1 VGIPEIGPLL
11 LTRVTRREVN
21 GSEAQNPEERGFSAS
36 LAERVTVLRRAIHAL
51 RETGGAQAMRARV
64 QRRLHSL
71 GAAARTVG
79 FFRMAIRICDAQSV
93 LEATDVVTAAD
104 LAALDGLLDELPL
117 LMTKEALPP
126 LGLPRLDGT
135 EEIAVCVLGDHAL
148 EELLRPAHGA
158 STAFAAARFD
168 DPSQVWAALHPVVP
182 DVFVI
187 DVDVPGARAFVAAL
201 IDDLRTE
208 LVPIVAVGRFETRDL
223 VAHYVALGVT
233 RTFTKP
239 AQGAALRAACTDAVE
254 QRRGHTIRVAL
265 RGGTLPPPPVRRGA
279 EPAATAD
286 AATASTP
293 APSVPLT
300 LPTTF
305 VGRRVVV
312 GDDDPVVVWFLA
324 DHFRKLG
331 CHVDEA
337 LSGQA
342 TLARALDVEREVPD
356 LVFADLAMRDL
367 DGDALVRAL
376 RADPA
381 TRDVPVVLQS
391 WKQDRL
397 DEARAAGVDA
407 SLLAKSATPEE
418 HAAKAVE
425 VLGPHAHLRARLRAG
440 GALHGALDKVSV
452 LRLLTLAQETPRT
465 LKITVKDDSF
475 VHALTVMAGS
485 LRKVTRT
492 APGGRTVDGAR
503 AIATALGV
511 ARGTFT
517 IEDTAA
523 VDGGP
528 CGAGFVTDAVR
539 AARALADAVRG
550 AHLPNVAEVR
560 FDEDIETA
568 TRVFEGQDAELARR
582 LGAGAAPR
590 ALLHDGEVDAGR
602 LEAVLVALCRQGFV
616 TAVREESPLLAAGPL
631 PRPVSPA
638 PDWAPEPTPSPPP
651 APPTLETTLPLL
663 LQRQRAILLAPPAI
677 VVDIPLPAP
686 VPVHTAAPIPVPVRA
701 PAPVPAAPA
710 PAAQPLPEITDVDQ
724 TRYAALPE
732 PSMSVPITFEDP
744 QFSRPIACLEP
755 PPAPAPS
762 PEAFSPPPPPAPP
775 LAPAPAPATLSAPIA
790 PRAPLTLSPPPSL
803 AGPTVLS
810 LPLAFQERAPRTN
823 EAFDFPL
830 PFMHHH
836 RDGDSPPPTSVTAR
850 PPGPGRRWQRAAI
863 VSAIAGVA
871 VFAGAAVR
879 WTAAAIPSRSAASE
893 AKPARPISAPQGL
906 LEVSAADGI
915 AIQVDGTPRGMG
927 PKLSVS
933 LSEGMHEV
941 HTDGPN
947 AKTRLVEIARGK
959 VTHVDLAWKPAP
971 VPPTR

>member
-1 VGIPEIGPLL
+1 M
-11 LTRVTRREVN
+11 
-21 GSEAQNPEERGFSAS
+21 
-36 LAERVTVLRRAIHAL
+36 LRRAIHAL
-51 RETGGAQAMRARV
+51 RETGGAPAMRARV

-93 LEATDVVTAAD
+93 LEASESVTAAD
-104 LAALDGLLDELPL
+104 LEALDGLLDELPL
-117 LMTKEALPP
+117 LMTKEDLPP

-135 EEIAVCVLGDHAL
+135 QQVAVCVLGDRAL
-148 EELLRPAHGA
+148 EELLRPARGA
-158 STAFAAARFD
+158 STAVASARFD

-208 LVPIVAVGRFETRDL
+208 LVPIVAVGRFDTRDE

-239 AQGAALRAACTDAVE
+239 AQGPALRAACIEAVE
-254 QRRGHTIRVAL
+254 QRRGHTIRVEM
-265 RGGTLPPPPVRRGA
+265 RGGTLPPPPVRRTA
-279 EPAATAD
+279 EAAGVAM
-286 AATASTP
+286 P
-293 APSVPLT
+293 APSSPPAPVT
-300 LPTTF
+300 SPTTF
-305 VGRRVVV
+305 VGRRVVA

-324 DHFRKLG
+324 DHFRKMG

-337 LSGQA
+337 LSGQD
-342 TLARALDVEREVPD
+342 TLARALDVQREVPD

-367 DGDALVRAL
+367 DGHALLRAL

-397 DEARAAGVDA
+397 TEARAAGIDA
-407 SLLAKSATPEE
+407 ALLVKSATPEE

-425 VLGPHAHLRARLRAG
+425 LLGPHAHLRARLRAG
-440 GALHGALDKVSV
+440 GQVHGTLDKVSV
-452 LRLLTLAQETPRT
+452 LRLLSMAQGTPRT
-465 LKITVKDDSF
+465 LKITVKDDTF

-492 APGGRTVDGAR
+492 APGGRTTEGAR

-517 IEDTAA
+517 IEDAPA
-523 VDGGP
+523 IESPSYGI
-528 CGAGFVTDAVR
+528 AFVTDAVR
-539 AARALADAVRG
+539 AGRALADAVRG
-550 AHLPNVAEVR
+550 AHLPNVAEMR
-560 FDEDIETA
+560 FDEDIDHALRLLDGADEA
-568 TRVFEGQDAELARR
+568 LARR
-582 LGAGAAPR
+582 LAGGASPR
-590 ALLHDGEVDAGR
+590 ALLADGECDAAR
-602 LEAVLVALCRQGFV
+602 LESVLVSLCRQGFV
-616 TAVREESPLLAAGPL
+616 TAVREESPLLAPGADARALLTATPM
-631 PRPVSPA
+631 PA
-638 PDWAPEPTPSPPP
+638 AAAATPATLATPATPPTPPPPP
-651 APPTLETTLPLL
+651 AVAETTLPLL

-686 VPVHTAAPIPVPVRA
+686 VVVH
-701 PAPVPAAPA
+701 PAPVPVPARTHVPVAAPMPA
-710 PAAQPLPEITDVDQ
+710 PSPIAPIPEVTDVEE

-732 PSMSVPITFEDP
+732 PSISIPIAFEDP
-744 QFSRPIACLEP
+744 QFSRPIAP
-755 PPAPAPS
+755 I
-762 PEAFSPPPPPAPP
+762 
-775 LAPAPAPATLSAPIA
+775 APAPAPAPVPSLSLSPAPPPAPPTLSAPIA
-790 PRAPLTLSPPPSL
+790 PRVPMTLSPPPGP
-803 AGPTVLS
+803 AGPTMLS
-810 LPLAFQERAPRTN
+810 LPLAFQERMPRAQD
-823 EAFDFPL
+823 AFDVPI
-830 PFMHHH
+830 PFTHHH
-836 RDGDSPPPTSVTAR
+836 RDGDSPPPPMSVSSPPPPR
-850 PPGPGRRWQRAAI
+850 PARRWQRAAF
-863 VSAIAGVA
+863 VAGVA
-871 VFAGAAVR
+871 AVAIFAGAAVR
-879 WTAAAIPSRSAASE
+879 WTAASVRSSAADGT
-893 AKPARPISAPQGL
+893 KTARPPSPPPQGL
-906 LEVSAADGI
+906 LEVSAAEGT
-915 AIQVDGTPRGMG
+915 AIQVDGTARGMG

-941 HTDGPN
+941 RTDGPN

>member
-1 VGIPEIGPLL
+1 MDIPEIGPLL

-21 GSEAQNPEERGFSAS
+21 GSEALNLEESGFSAS

-51 RETGGAQAMRARV
+51 RETGGAPAMRARV

-79 FFRMAIRICDAQSV
+79 FFRMAIRLCDAQSV
-93 LEATDVVTAAD
+93 LEATCDVTGAD

-117 LMTKEALPP
+117 LMTKEDLPP

-135 EEIAVCVLGDHAL
+135 QPITVCVLGDGAL
-148 EELLRPAHGA
+148 EDLLRPCQGA
-158 STAFAAARFD
+158 ATGFASARFD
-168 DPSQVWAALHPVVP
+168 DPSEVWANLHPVVP
-182 DVFVI
+182 DVFVV
-187 DVDVPGARAFVAAL
+187 DVDVPGARAFVAAI

-208 LVPIVAVGRFETRDL
+208 LVPIVAIGRFDTRDE

-239 AQGAALRAACTDAVE
+239 AQGAPLRAACIDAVE
-254 QRRGHTIRVAL
+254 QRRGHTIRVEL
-265 RGGTLPPPPVRRGA
+265 SGSTLPPPPVRRA
-279 EPAATAD
+279 PEPIATAVP
-286 AATASTP
+286 TG
-293 APSVPLT
+293 PSAPLT
-300 LPTTF
+300 LLTSF

-324 DHFRKLG
+324 DHFRKMG

-391 WKQDRL
+391 WKQERL

-407 SLLAKSATPEE
+407 AVLGKGATPEE

-425 VLGPHAHLRARLRAG
+425 MLGPHAHLRQRLRAG
-440 GALHGALDKVSV
+440 GSLHGTLDKVSV
-452 LRLLTLAQETPRT
+452 LRLLTISQETPRT
-465 LKITVKDDSF
+465 LKITVKDETF
-475 VHALTVMAGS
+475 VHTLTVMAGA

-492 APGGRTVDGAR
+492 APGGRTVEGAR

-517 IEDTAA
+517 IEAA
-523 VDGGP
+523 PAIDAGP
-528 CGAGFVTDAVR
+528 CGIAFVTDAVR
-539 AARALADAVRG
+539 AGRALADAVRG
-550 AHLPNVAEVR
+550 AHLANVAEIR
-560 FDEDIETA
+560 FDEDIHHAAALLDGPDE
-568 TRVFEGQDAELARR
+568 ELARR
-582 LGAGAAPR
+582 LAAGESPR
-590 ALLHDGEVDAGR
+590 ALLRDRECDAGQ
-602 LEAVLVALCRQGFV
+602 LESVLVTLCRQGFV
-616 TAVREESPLLAAGPL
+616 TAVREESPLLAAGPA
-631 PRPVSPA
+631 PRPVLLAPA
-638 PDWAPEPTPSPPP
+638 PAPEPTPPP
-651 APPTLETTLPLL
+651 APVLETTLPLL
-663 LQRQRAILLAPPAI
+663 LQRQRAILLAPAPI

-686 VPVHTAAPIPVPVRA
+686 VPMRAPAPPPVPVRMHVPIA
-701 PAPVPAAPA
+701 APMPAPPPIAAPPA
-710 PAAQPLPEITDVDQ
+710 PEQLPEVTDVDQ

-732 PSMSVPITFEDP
+732 PSISVPITFEDP
-744 QFSRPIACLEP
+744 QYSRPIARLEAPPPALSPAPPSALSPAP
-755 PPAPAPS
+755 PPAPQAS
-762 PEAFSPPPPPAPP
+762 
-775 LAPAPAPATLSAPIA
+775 LSAPIA
-790 PRAPLTLSPPPSL
+790 PRVPFTLSPPPGF
-803 AGPTVLS
+803 AGPTMLS
-810 LPLAFQERAPRTN
+810 LPLAFQERAPRTH
-823 EAFDFPL
+823 EAFDVPL
-830 PFMHHH
+830 PFVHHHH
-836 RDGDSPPPTSVTAR
+836 RDGDSPPPPTSVTAP
-850 PPGPGRRWQRAAI
+850 PPGPGRRRWQRAAI
-863 VSAIAGVA
+863 VSAVAGVA

-879 WTAAAIPSRSAASE
+879 WTAAAIPHRSAASE
-893 AKPARPISAPQGL
+893 AKAVRPATLPPQGL
-906 LEVSAADGI
+906 LEVSAADGM
-915 AIQVDGTPRGMG
+915 AIQVDGTPRGVG
-927 PKLSVS
+927 PKLSVT

-941 HTDGPN
+941 RTDGPN